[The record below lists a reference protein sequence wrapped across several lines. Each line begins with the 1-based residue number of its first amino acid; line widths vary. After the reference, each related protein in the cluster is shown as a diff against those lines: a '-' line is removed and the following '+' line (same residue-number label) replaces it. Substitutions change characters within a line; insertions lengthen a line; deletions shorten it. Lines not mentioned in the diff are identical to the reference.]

1 MFIGKPFIVISTLD
15 SMARKK
21 MCALLHKYGVTVG
34 CIAGST
40 SFINQ
45 DGKEIGVGVCCWYFG
60 NMPGAKQGVVDFSF
74 FDNSFCTPDVN
85 VDVNDEN
92 DIDDEDEDE
101 DEDDMGITKLFN

>member
-34 CIAGST
+34 CIAGDT

-45 DGKEIGVGVCCWYFG
+45 DGKETSVGVCCWYFG
-60 NMPGAKQGVVDFSF
+60 NMPGAKPGVVDFSF
-74 FDNSFCTPDVN
+74 FDNSFDTPDIIV
-85 VDVNDEN
+85 VENDEN
-92 DIDDEDEDE
+92 ELDDEED
-101 DEDDMGITKLFN
+101 DDMGLIKMFQ

>member
-1 MFIGKPFIVISTLD
+1 
-15 SMARKK
+15 MARKK

-34 CIAGST
+34 CIAGDT

-45 DGKEIGVGVCCWYFG
+45 EGKEISVGVCCWYFG